1 MSNVQIDL
9 KAVNQL
15 RRPPKPVERLK
26 AERVQEEL
34 RAMPGWR
41 LTQTGRAIHRVLW
54 FPGRD
59 VAAAYAS
66 YVSALAYSESQ
77 RVHLSV
83 MECRVSVTVYGEP
96 PLLDDDSWLDQGNLD
111 FAVRIG

>member
-9 KAVNQL
+9 KPVNRL
-15 RRPPKPVERLK
+15 LRPPKPVERLK
-26 AERVQEEL
+26 AERVQESL
-34 RAMPGWR
+34 QAMPGWR
-41 LTQTGRAIHRVLW
+41 LMPKGRAIHRVHW

-59 VAAAYAS
+59 VAVAYAS

-83 MECRVSVTVYGEP
+83 LECRVAVTVYGEP
-96 PLLDDDSWLDQGNLD
+96 PLLEDDGWLDQGNLD